1 MGIFFAGVPDWL
13 LHALQASGRYGLA
26 IETGTFRGD
35 SALVLANAVGRC
47 TTIELDPALATAASK
62 RFASDPRISVV
73 QGSSRDVMPGVVS
86 DLQGPTFFWL
96 DGHWSGGVTAGADDP
111 CPLDGELD
119 AIASSPLASECLV
132 AIDDARLCGFPRS
145 NEPDGDAYPSMLEV
159 LTKLDSMGL
168 CPFVVDDVILGV
180 PVADRAVVTAPER
193 CEELRHNTPIFRY
206 WGAISRRTRGR
217 AAVSGVASRVTRRG
231 R

>member
-13 LHALQASGRYGLA
+13 LQALQASGRYGLA
-26 IETGTFRGD
+26 VETGTFRGD

-47 TTIELDPALATAASK
+47 TTIELDTTLAAAATK
-62 RFASDPRISVV
+62 RFASDPRITVV
-73 QGSSRDVMPGVVS
+73 QGSSRDVMASVLTS
-86 DLQGPTFFWL
+86 ITGPTFFWL

-119 AIASSPLASECLV
+119 AIASSPFASDCLV

-159 LTKLDSMGL
+159 LSKLDAMGL
-168 CPFVVDDVILGV
+168 YPYVVDDVILGV
-180 PVADRAVVTAPER
+180 PAVDRAVVTAPER
-193 CEELRHNTPIFRY
+193 CQELRHNTPVFRY
-206 WGAISRRTRGR
+206 WGVITRRTKGR
-217 AAVSGVASRVTRRG
+217 AALSGIASRVTRRG
-231 R
+231 

>member
-1 MGIFFAGVPDWL
+1 LGIFFAGVPDWL

-35 SALVLANAVGRC
+35 SALVLADAVGRC
-47 TTIELDPALATAASK
+47 TTIELDPALAAAATE
-62 RFASDPRISVV
+62 RFASDSRINVV
-73 QGSSRDVMPGVVS
+73 QGSSRDVMPRTVR
-86 DLQGPTFFWL
+86 DLTGPTFFWL

-119 AIASSPLASECLV
+119 AIATSPMASDCMV

-145 NEPDGDAYPSMLEV
+145 NEPDGNAYPSILEV
-159 LTKLDSMGL
+159 LSKLSSMGL
-168 CPFVVDDVILGV
+168 YPYVVDDVILGV
-180 PVADRAVVTAPER
+180 PEADRAIITAPER

-206 WGAISRRTRGR
+206 WGTISRRTRGR
-217 AAVSGVASRVTRRG
+217 AAVSGFAGRLTRRG
-231 R
+231 

>member
-1 MGIFFAGVPDWL
+1 LGIFFAGVPEWL
-13 LHALQASGRYGLA
+13 LHALQASGRYDLA

-47 TTIELDPALATAASK
+47 TTIELDTSLAEAATK
-62 RFASDPRISVV
+62 RFGSDPRINVV

-86 DLQGPTFFWL
+86 GITGPTFFWL

-119 AIASSPLASECLV
+119 AIASSPLASDCMV

-159 LTKLDSMGL
+159 LSKLDAMGL
-168 CPFVVDDVILGV
+168 YTYVVDDVILGV
-180 PVADRAVVTAPER
+180 PAIDRAVVGAPER
-193 CEELRHNTPIFRY
+193 CMEVRHNTPVFRY

-217 AAVSGVASRVTRRG
+217 AALSRIASRATRRG
-231 R
+231 